1 MNSIAFENQIA
12 EYKKEVIK
20 VMKEKGAS
28 DMQIRLVR
36 DGSVRYAIINKRKP
50 EDLAWAIMQ

>member
-1 MNSIAFENQIA
+1 MNNIAFGNQIA

-20 VMKEKGAS
+20 IMKKKGAS
-28 DMQIRLVR
+28 DVQIRLVR
-36 DGSVRYAIINKRKP
+36 DGSVKCAIINKRKP